1 MRAAPPRLLGIGAA
15 ALVAAGCQPS
25 YERTGERALP
35 SPRGIELAVVQV
47 LVNVPLRYA
56 GLHHAVVCRSPGTA
70 GLPGDAKEG
79 VPPGWSPVG
88 HLATFDGKEQG
99 TRGKQRAP
107 ARAAA
112 LAKAEALV
120 RESLLSGPGWV
131 AWRGESHLLSFDG
144 CATWRRLVPSEVLSP
159 EEVDVSASKQPCEPK
174 RCMQLAFQSGHPV
187 SFHNLRVER
196 SGRITLRMRST
207 ALRKSG
213 ERRVE
218 SRDGGQTWRVLS

>member
-1 MRAAPPRLLGIGAA
+1 MRAALPRLPAAAAA

-35 SPRGIELAVVQV
+35 SPRGVELAVVQV
-47 LVNVPLRYA
+47 LVNIPLRYS
-56 GLHHAVVCRSPGTA
+56 GLHHTVVCRSPKTEGFA
-70 GLPGDAKEG
+70 GDAKDG
-79 VPPGWSPVG
+79 VPPGWSAVG
-88 HLATFDGKEQG
+88 HVAGIDEQG

-131 AWRGESHLLSFDG
+131 AWRGESLLLSFDG
-144 CATWRRLVPSEVLSP
+144 CATWRRLVPTEVLSP
-159 EEVDVSASKQPCEPK
+159 DEVDVPASKQPCEPK
-174 RCMQLAFQSGHPV
+174 RCMQLAFQAGHPV
-187 SFHNLRVER
+187 SFHNVRVER

-207 ALRKSG
+207 ALRGSG

-218 SRDGGQTWRVLS
+218 SRDGGRTWRVLS

>member
-1 MRAAPPRLLGIGAA
+1 MRAALPRLAGIGAA

-35 SPRGIELAVVQV
+35 SPRGVELAVVQV
-47 LVNVPLRYA
+47 LVNIPLRYA
-56 GLHHAVVCRSPGTA
+56 GLHHTVVCRSPNTA
-70 GLPGDAKEG
+70 GFPGDAKDG
-79 VPPGWSPVG
+79 VPPGWSTVG
-88 HLATFDGKEQG
+88 HLASIDGQEQG
-99 TRGKQRAP
+99 MRGKQRAP

-131 AWRGESHLLSFDG
+131 AWRGESLQMSFDG
-144 CATWRRLVPSEVLSP
+144 CATWRRLVPTEVLSP
-159 EEVDVSASKQPCEPK
+159 GEVDVPAGKQPCEPK

-187 SFHNLRVER
+187 SFHNVRVER
-196 SGRITLRMRST
+196 TGRITLRMRST
-207 ALRKSG
+207 ALRGSG

-218 SRDGGQTWRVLS
+218 SRDGGKTWRVL